1 MQLDHG
7 IPVVVIFL
15 MFSVANLAWPCFFP
29 IHRDSQGL
37 RKDLSMQAAFKDHQR
52 HKHDF
57 HGVSI
62 YSKFHILQISS
73 FFLFSNFQKRQIAL
87 YSPCRLV
94 GRLVGRLTSPLIF
107 SIYTGIEA
115 LY

>member
-15 MFSVANLAWPCFFP
+15 MFFVANLAWPCFLP

-62 YSKFHILQISS
+62 YSKFHILQISA
-73 FFLFSNFQKRQIAL
+73 FFFVTFEK
-87 YSPCRLV
+87 
-94 GRLVGRLTSPLIF
+94 GRL
-107 SIYTGIEA
+107 
-115 LY
+115 LYNQ

>member
-7 IPVVVIFL
+7 IPVVVIFF

-37 RKDLSMQAAFKDHQR
+37 RKDLSMQAAFKDHKR
-52 HKHDF
+52 HKHDY

-62 YSKFHILQISS
+62 YSKTPINSLQTR
-73 FFLFSNFQKRQIAL
+73 FSAF
-87 YSPCRLV
+87 YS
-94 GRLVGRLTSPLIF
+94 
-107 SIYTGIEA
+107 
-115 LY
+115 